1 MKISRTNVIIA
12 VLIIAFFFVINYLHP
27 LRADDFGRAYT
38 DALDKGL
45 IIYLRGI
52 ASNYIHWTG
61 RISAQAL
68 IYLFLSKKYIH
79 LSVFLI
85 NVINSICFYLFVLY
99 SYKIVRFKTKIE
111 LFSKDFLIY
120 FFFFIF
126 LFYQT
131 GFIANVVWKTAAVQY
146 FWGITL
152 LTIFYYI
159 SVVKNKQNIWFSLF
173 TGFFIGLYNE
183 IFVGV
188 AIILCL
194 AYFLNQKLSQA
205 EIAKN
210 ILYFFIACAVGGIIL
225 IAAPGNYVRLN
236 TMSAGEHIS
245 VLSQFINLVTQIV
258 IKLGDTLI
266 PMLMLL
272 ASLVLIFSNRNL
284 SKKASLIYGIAIAFS
299 IFVLTPVAKSYDL
312 NQRVLLIYDAV
323 FFIVMMQQFYNHST
337 SFILKLRLRLNS
349 LSWVFLVLLVMQL
362 TLMISIY
369 FEIYKFERYRDTLV
383 TYYQQN
389 EISDPTLPMI
399 PEFSQITFIDDI
411 TSDENAYN
419 NDAYAKFYGFDKVY
433 GKELG

>member
-12 VLIIAFFFVINYLHP
+12 ILIIAFFFVINYLQP

-38 DALDKGL
+38 DALDKGF

-79 LSVFLI
+79 LSVFMI
-85 NVINSICFYLFVLY
+85 NIINSICFYLFVLY
-99 SYKIVRFKTKIE
+99 SYKIVRFKTKVE
-111 LFSKDFLIY
+111 LFSKGFLIY
-120 FFFFIF
+120 IFFFIF

-152 LTIFYYI
+152 LTVFYYM

-258 IKLGDTLI
+258 TKPGDTLI

-272 ASLVLIFSNRNL
+272 ISLVLIFTNKNIPR
-284 SKKASLIYGIAIAFS
+284 KASFIYGVAIASS

-323 FFIVMMQQFYNHST
+323 FFIIMMQQFYNHST
-337 SFILKLRLRLNS
+337 SFVLKLRLRLNS

-362 TLMISIY
+362 VLMVSIY

-389 EISDPTLPMI
+389 EISDPILPMI

>member
-12 VLIIAFFFVINYLHP
+12 ILIIAFFFVINYLQP

-38 DALDKGL
+38 DALDKGF

-79 LSVFLI
+79 LSVFMI
-85 NVINSICFYLFVLY
+85 NIINSICFYLFVLY
-99 SYKIVRFKTKIE
+99 SYKIVRFKTKVE

-120 FFFFIF
+120 IFFFIF

-152 LTIFYYI
+152 LAIFYYI

-194 AYFLNQKLSQA
+194 AYFLNQKLSQNQ
-205 EIAKN
+205 INKN
-210 ILYFFIACAVGGIIL
+210 ILYFFIACVVGGIIL

-236 TMSAGEHIS
+236 TMSTGEHFSI
-245 VLSQFINLVTQIV
+245 LNQLINFVTQIV
-258 IKLGDTLI
+258 TKPGDTLI

-272 ASLVLIFSNRNL
+272 IFLVLIFTNKNITR
-284 SKKASLIYGIAIAFS
+284 KASFIYGVAIASS
-299 IFVLTPVAKSYDL
+299 IFVLTPVTKSYDL

-323 FFIVMMQQFYNHST
+323 FFIIMMQQFYNHST

-349 LSWVFLVLLVMQL
+349 LSGMFLVLLVMQL
-362 TLMISIY
+362 VLMVSIY

-389 EISDPTLPMI
+389 EIPDPTLPMI

-411 TSDENAYN
+411 TSDEKAYN

>member
-12 VLIIAFFFVINYLHP
+12 VLIIAFFFVINYLQP

-38 DALDKGL
+38 DALDKGF

-79 LSVFLI
+79 LSVFMI
-85 NVINSICFYLFVLY
+85 NIINSICFYLFVLY
-99 SYKIVRFKTKIE
+99 SYKIVRFKTKVE

-120 FFFFIF
+120 IFFFIF

-152 LTIFYYI
+152 LTVFYYI

-183 IFVGV
+183 IFVSV

-245 VLSQFINLVTQIV
+245 VLNQLINLVTQIV
-258 IKLGDTLI
+258 TKPSDTLI

-272 ASLVLIFSNRNL
+272 ISLVLIFTNKNITKR
-284 SKKASLIYGIAIAFS
+284 ASFVYGVAIASS

-323 FFIVMMQQFYNHST
+323 FFIIMMQQFYNHST

-349 LSWVFLVLLVMQL
+349 LSCMFLVLLVMQL
-362 TLMISIY
+362 ALIVSIY
-369 FEIYKFERYRDTLV
+369 FEIDKFERYRDTLV

-389 EISDPTLPMI
+389 EISDPILPMI

>member
-12 VLIIAFFFVINYLHP
+12 VLIIAFFFVINYLQP

-38 DALDKGL
+38 DALDKGF

-79 LSVFLI
+79 LSVFMI
-85 NVINSICFYLFVLY
+85 NIINSICFYLFVLY
-99 SYKIVRFKTKIE
+99 SYKIVRFKTKVE
-111 LFSKDFLIY
+111 LFLKDFLIY
-120 FFFFIF
+120 IFFFIF

-152 LTIFYYI
+152 LTVFYYI

-183 IFVGV
+183 IFVSV

-245 VLSQFINLVTQIV
+245 VLNQLINLVTQIV
-258 IKLGDTLI
+258 TKPSDTLI

-272 ASLVLIFSNRNL
+272 ISLVLIFTNKNITKR
-284 SKKASLIYGIAIAFS
+284 ASFVYGVAIASS

-323 FFIVMMQQFYNHST
+323 FFIIMMQQFYNHST

-349 LSWVFLVLLVMQL
+349 LSCMFLVLLVMQL
-362 TLMISIY
+362 ALIVSIY

-389 EISDPTLPMI
+389 EISDPILPMI

>member
-12 VLIIAFFFVINYLHP
+12 IFIIAFFFVINYLQP

-38 DALDKGL
+38 DALDKGF

-79 LSVFLI
+79 LSVFII
-85 NVINSICFYLFVLY
+85 NIINSICFYLFVLY
-99 SYKIVRFKTKIE
+99 SYKIVRFKTKVE

-120 FFFFIF
+120 IFFFIF

-152 LTIFYYI
+152 LAIFYYI

-210 ILYFFIACAVGGIIL
+210 ILYFFIACVAGGIIL

-236 TMSAGEHIS
+236 TMSTGEHIS
-245 VLSQFINLVTQIV
+245 ILNQLINLVTQIV
-258 IKLGDTLI
+258 TKPGDTLI

-272 ASLVLIFSNRNL
+272 ISLVLIFTNKNITR
-284 SKKASLIYGIAIAFS
+284 KASFIYGVAIASS

-323 FFIVMMQQFYNHST
+323 FFIIMMQQFYNHST
-337 SFILKLRLRLNS
+337 SFVLKLRLRLNS

-362 TLMISIY
+362 VLMVSIY

>member
-12 VLIIAFFFVINYLHP
+12 ILIIAFFFVINYLQP

-38 DALDKGL
+38 DALDKGF

-79 LSVFLI
+79 LSVFMI
-85 NVINSICFYLFVLY
+85 NMINSICFYLFVLY

-131 GFIANVVWKTAAVQY
+131 GFIANVIWKTAAVQY

-152 LTIFYYI
+152 LAIFYYI

-194 AYFLNQKLSQA
+194 AYFLNQKLSQNQ
-205 EIAKN
+205 INKN
-210 ILYFFIACAVGGIIL
+210 ILYFFIACVVGGIIL

-245 VLSQFINLVTQIV
+245 VLNQLINLVTQIV
-258 IKLGDTLI
+258 TRPWDTLV

-272 ASLVLIFSNRNL
+272 TFLVLIFTNKNITR
-284 SKKASLIYGIAIAFS
+284 KASFIYGVAIASS

-323 FFIVMMQQFYNHST
+323 FFIIMMQQFYNHST

-362 TLMISIY
+362 VLMVSIY

-389 EISDPTLPMI
+389 EISDPILPMI

>member
-12 VLIIAFFFVINYLHP
+12 ILIIAFFFVINYLQP

-38 DALDKGL
+38 DALDKGF
-45 IIYLRGI
+45 IIYFRGI

-79 LSVFLI
+79 LSVFMI
-85 NVINSICFYLFVLY
+85 NMINSICFYLFVLY
-99 SYKIVRFKTKIE
+99 SYKIVRFKTKVE

-131 GFIANVVWKTAAVQY
+131 GFIANVIWKTAAVQY

-152 LTIFYYI
+152 LTVFYYI

-194 AYFLNQKLSQA
+194 AYFLNQKLSQNQ
-205 EIAKN
+205 INKN
-210 ILYFFIACAVGGIIL
+210 IIYFFIACVVGGIIL

-245 VLSQFINLVTQIV
+245 VLNQLINLVTQIV
-258 IKLGDTLI
+258 TRPGDTLV

-272 ASLVLIFSNRNL
+272 TFLVLIFTNKNITR
-284 SKKASLIYGIAIAFS
+284 KASFIYGVAIASS

-323 FFIVMMQQFYNHST
+323 FFIIMMQQFYNHST
-337 SFILKLRLRLNS
+337 SFVLKLRLRLNS

-362 TLMISIY
+362 ALMATIY

-389 EISDPTLPMI
+389 EISDPILPMI

>member
-12 VLIIAFFFVINYLHP
+12 VLIIAFFFVINYLQP

-38 DALDKGL
+38 DALDKGF

-68 IYLFLSKKYIH
+68 IYLFLSKKHIY
-79 LSVFLI
+79 LSVFMI
-85 NVINSICFYLFVLY
+85 NIINSICFYLFVLY
-99 SYKIVRFKTKIE
+99 SYKIVRFKTKVE

-152 LTIFYYI
+152 LTVFYYI

-245 VLSQFINLVTQIV
+245 VLSQFINLVAQIV
-258 IKLGDTLI
+258 TKPGDTLI

-272 ASLVLIFSNRNL
+272 ISLVLIFTNKNITR
-284 SKKASLIYGIAIAFS
+284 KASFIYGVAIASS

-323 FFIVMMQQFYNHST
+323 FFIIMMQQFYNHST
-337 SFILKLRLRLNS
+337 SFVLKLRLRLNS
-349 LSWVFLVLLVMQL
+349 LSGMFLVLLLMQL
-362 TLMISIY
+362 ALMVSIY

>member
-1 MKISRTNVIIA
+1 MKISRTNAIIA
-12 VLIIAFFFVINYLHP
+12 IFIIAFFFVINYLQP

-38 DALDKGL
+38 DALDKGF

-79 LSVFLI
+79 LSVFMI
-85 NVINSICFYLFVLY
+85 NIINSICFYLFVLY
-99 SYKIVRFKTKIE
+99 SYKIVRFKTKVE

-120 FFFFIF
+120 IFFFIF

-152 LTIFYYI
+152 LAIFYYI

-210 ILYFFIACAVGGIIL
+210 ILYFFIACVAGGIIL

-236 TMSAGEHIS
+236 TISTGEHIS
-245 VLSQFINLVTQIV
+245 ILNQLINLVTQIV
-258 IKLGDTLI
+258 TKPGDTLI

-272 ASLVLIFSNRNL
+272 ISLVLIFTNKNITR
-284 SKKASLIYGIAIAFS
+284 KASFIYGVAIASS

-323 FFIVMMQQFYNHST
+323 FFIIMMQQFYNHST
-337 SFILKLRLRLNS
+337 SFVLKLRLRLNS

-362 TLMISIY
+362 VLMVSIY

>member
-12 VLIIAFFFVINYLHP
+12 ILIIAFFFVINYLQP

-38 DALDKGL
+38 DALDKGF

-79 LSVFLI
+79 LSVFMI
-85 NVINSICFYLFVLY
+85 NMINSICFYLFVLY
-99 SYKIVRFKTKIE
+99 SYKIVRFKTKVE

-131 GFIANVVWKTAAVQY
+131 GFIANVIWKTAAVQY

-152 LTIFYYI
+152 LAIFYYI

-194 AYFLNQKLSQA
+194 AYFLNQKLSQNK
-205 EIAKN
+205 IGKN
-210 ILYFFIACAVGGIIL
+210 IIYFFIACVVGGIIL

-236 TMSAGEHIS
+236 TMLAGEHIS
-245 VLSQFINLVTQIV
+245 VLNQLINLVTQIV
-258 IKLGDTLI
+258 TRPGDTLV

-272 ASLVLIFSNRNL
+272 TFLVLIFTNKNITR
-284 SKKASLIYGIAIAFS
+284 KASFIYGVAIASS

-323 FFIVMMQQFYNHST
+323 FFIIMMQQFYNHST
-337 SFILKLRLRLNS
+337 SFVLKLRLQLNS

-362 TLMISIY
+362 ALMVSIY

-389 EISDPTLPMI
+389 EISDPILPMI

>member
-1 MKISRTNVIIA
+1 MKISRTNAIIA
-12 VLIIAFFFVINYLHP
+12 IFIIAFFFVINYLQP

-38 DALDKGL
+38 DALDKGF

-79 LSVFLI
+79 LSVFMI
-85 NVINSICFYLFVLY
+85 NIINSICFYLFVLY
-99 SYKIVRFKTKIE
+99 SYKIVRLKTKVE

-120 FFFFIF
+120 IFFFIF

-194 AYFLNQKLSQA
+194 AYFLNQKLSQNQ
-205 EIAKN
+205 INKN
-210 ILYFFIACAVGGIIL
+210 ILYFFIACVIGGIIL

-245 VLSQFINLVTQIV
+245 VLNQLINLVTQIV
-258 IKLGDTLI
+258 TRPWDTLV

-272 ASLVLIFSNRNL
+272 TFLVLIFTNKNITR
-284 SKKASLIYGIAIAFS
+284 KASFIYGVAIASS

-323 FFIVMMQQFYNHST
+323 FFIIMMQQFYNHST

-362 TLMISIY
+362 VLMVSIY

-389 EISDPTLPMI
+389 EISDPILPMI

>member
-12 VLIIAFFFVINYLHP
+12 ILIIAFFFVINYLQP

-38 DALDKGL
+38 DALDKGF

-79 LSVFLI
+79 LSVFMI
-85 NVINSICFYLFVLY
+85 NMINSICFYLFVLY

-131 GFIANVVWKTAAVQY
+131 GFIANVIWKTAAVQY

-152 LTIFYYI
+152 LAIFYYI

-173 TGFFIGLYNE
+173 TGFFIGMYNE

-194 AYFLNQKLSQA
+194 TYFLNQKLSQNQ
-205 EIAKN
+205 INKN
-210 ILYFFIACAVGGIIL
+210 ILYFFIACVVGGIIL

-236 TMSAGEHIS
+236 TMSTGEHFSI
-245 VLSQFINLVTQIV
+245 LNQLINFVTQIV
-258 IKLGDTLI
+258 TKPGDTLI

-272 ASLVLIFSNRNL
+272 IFLVLIFTNKNITRKASFIYGVAI
-284 SKKASLIYGIAIAFS
+284 ASLI
-299 IFVLTPVAKSYDL
+299 FVLMPVTKSYDL

-323 FFIVMMQQFYNHST
+323 FFIIMMQQFYNHST

-349 LSWVFLVLLVMQL
+349 LSGMFLVLLVMQL
-362 TLMISIY
+362 VLMVSIY

-389 EISDPTLPMI
+389 EIPDPTLPMI
-399 PEFSQITFIDDI
+399 PEFSQITFKDC
-411 TSDENAYN
+411 
-419 NDAYAKFYGFDKVY
+419 
-433 GKELG
+433 

>member
-1 MKISRTNVIIA
+1 MKISRTNVMIA
-12 VLIIAFFFVINYLHP
+12 VLIIAFFFVINYLQP

-38 DALDKGL
+38 DALSKGF

-85 NVINSICFYLFVLY
+85 NLINSICFYLFVLY
-99 SYKIVRFKTKIE
+99 SYKIVRFKTKVE

-152 LTIFYYI
+152 LTVFYYI

-236 TMSAGEHIS
+236 TMSTGEHIS
-245 VLSQFINLVTQIV
+245 ILNQLINLVTQIV
-258 IKLGDTLI
+258 TKPGDTLI

-272 ASLVLIFSNRNL
+272 ISLVLIFTNKNITR
-284 SKKASLIYGIAIAFS
+284 KASFIYGIAIASS

-349 LSWVFLVLLVMQL
+349 LSWVFSILLVIQL
-362 TLMISIY
+362 ILMVSIY
-369 FEIYKFERYRDTLV
+369 FEIYKFERFRDTLV

-389 EISDPTLPMI
+389 NISDPTLPMI
-399 PEFSQITFIDDI
+399 SEFSQITFIDDI

-419 NDAYAKFYGFDKVY
+419 NDAYAKFYDFDKVY

>member
-1 MKISRTNVIIA
+1 MKISRTNAIIA
-12 VLIIAFFFVINYLHP
+12 IFIIAFFFVINYLQP

-38 DALDKGL
+38 DALDKGF

-79 LSVFLI
+79 LSVFMI
-85 NVINSICFYLFVLY
+85 NIINSICFYLFVLY
-99 SYKIVRFKTKIE
+99 SYKIVRLKTKVE

-120 FFFFIF
+120 IFFFIF

-245 VLSQFINLVTQIV
+245 ILNQLMNLVTQIV
-258 IKLGDTLI
+258 TKPGDTLI

-272 ASLVLIFSNRNL
+272 ISLVLIFTNKNITR
-284 SKKASLIYGIAIAFS
+284 KASFMYGVAIASS

-323 FFIVMMQQFYNHST
+323 FFIILMQQFYNHST

-362 TLMISIY
+362 VLMVSIY

-389 EISDPTLPMI
+389 EISDPILPMI

>member
-12 VLIIAFFFVINYLHP
+12 ILIIAFFFVINYLQP

-38 DALDKGL
+38 DALDKGF

-79 LSVFLI
+79 LSVFMI
-85 NVINSICFYLFVLY
+85 NMINSICFYLFVLY

-131 GFIANVVWKTAAVQY
+131 GFIANVIWKTAAVQY

-152 LTIFYYI
+152 LAIFYYI

-194 AYFLNQKLSQA
+194 AYFLNQKLSQNQ
-205 EIAKN
+205 INKN
-210 ILYFFIACAVGGIIL
+210 ILYFFIACVVGGIIL

-236 TMSAGEHIS
+236 TMSTGEHFSI
-245 VLSQFINLVTQIV
+245 LNQLINLVTQIV
-258 IKLGDTLI
+258 TKPGDTLI

-272 ASLVLIFSNRNL
+272 IFLVLIFTNKNITR
-284 SKKASLIYGIAIAFS
+284 KASFIYGVAIASS
-299 IFVLTPVAKSYDL
+299 IFVLTPVTKSYDL

-323 FFIVMMQQFYNHST
+323 FFIIMMQQFYNHST

-349 LSWVFLVLLVMQL
+349 LSGMFLVLLVMQL
-362 TLMISIY
+362 VLMVSIY

-389 EISDPTLPMI
+389 EIPDPTLPMI
-399 PEFSQITFIDDI
+399 LEFSQITFIDDI
-411 TSDENAYN
+411 TSDEKAYN

>member
-1 MKISRTNVIIA
+1 MKISRTNAIITIF
-12 VLIIAFFFVINYLHP
+12 IIAFFFVINYLQP

-38 DALDKGL
+38 DALDKGF

-79 LSVFLI
+79 LSVFMI
-85 NVINSICFYLFVLY
+85 NIINSICFYLFVLY
-99 SYKIVRFKTKIE
+99 SYKIVRFKTKVE

-120 FFFFIF
+120 IFFFIF

-152 LTIFYYI
+152 LAIFYYI

-210 ILYFFIACAVGGIIL
+210 ILYFFIACVAGGIIL

-236 TMSAGEHIS
+236 TMSTGEHIS
-245 VLSQFINLVTQIV
+245 ILNQLINLVTQIV
-258 IKLGDTLI
+258 TKPGDTLI

-272 ASLVLIFSNRNL
+272 ISLVLIFTNKNITR
-284 SKKASLIYGIAIAFS
+284 KASFIYGVAIASS

-323 FFIVMMQQFYNHST
+323 FFIIMMQQFYNHST
-337 SFILKLRLRLNS
+337 SFVLKLRLRLNS

-362 TLMISIY
+362 VLMVSIY

-411 TSDENAYN
+411 TSDENAY
-419 NDAYAKFYGFDKVY
+419 K
-433 GKELG
+433 

>member
-12 VLIIAFFFVINYLHP
+12 VLIIAFFFVINYLQP

-38 DALDKGL
+38 DALDKGF

-79 LSVFLI
+79 LSVFMI
-85 NVINSICFYLFVLY
+85 NIINSICFYLFVLY

-210 ILYFFIACAVGGIIL
+210 ILYFFIACVVGGIIL

-236 TMSAGEHIS
+236 TMSIGEHIS
-245 VLSQFINLVTQIV
+245 VLNQLINLVTQIV
-258 IKLGDTLI
+258 TRPGDTLV

-272 ASLVLIFSNRNL
+272 TFLVLIFTNKNITKR
-284 SKKASLIYGIAIAFS
+284 ASFVYGVAIASS

-323 FFIVMMQQFYNHST
+323 FFIIMMQQFYNHST
-337 SFILKLRLRLNS
+337 SFVLKLRLRLNS

-362 TLMISIY
+362 VLMVSIY

-389 EISDPTLPMI
+389 EISDPILPMI

>member
-12 VLIIAFFFVINYLHP
+12 ILIIAFFFVINYLQP

-38 DALDKGL
+38 DALDKGF
-45 IIYLRGI
+45 IIYFRGI

-79 LSVFLI
+79 LSVFMI
-85 NVINSICFYLFVLY
+85 NMINSICFYLFVLY
-99 SYKIVRFKTKIE
+99 SYKIVRFKTKVE

-131 GFIANVVWKTAAVQY
+131 GFIANVIWKTAAVQY

-152 LTIFYYI
+152 LAIFYYI

-194 AYFLNQKLSQA
+194 AYFLNQKLSQKQ
-205 EIAKN
+205 INKN
-210 ILYFFIACAVGGIIL
+210 ILYFFIACVIGGIIL

-245 VLSQFINLVTQIV
+245 VLNQLINLVTQIV
-258 IKLGDTLI
+258 TKPGDTLI

-272 ASLVLIFSNRNL
+272 ISLVLIFTNKNIT
-284 SKKASLIYGIAIAFS
+284 KKASFIHGVAIASS

-323 FFIVMMQQFYNHST
+323 FFIIMMQQFYNHST
-337 SFILKLRLRLNS
+337 SFVLKLRLRLNS

-362 TLMISIY
+362 ELMATIY

-389 EISDPTLPMI
+389 EISDPILPMI

>member
-1 MKISRTNVIIA
+1 MKISRTNAIIA
-12 VLIIAFFFVINYLHP
+12 IFIIAFFFVINYLQP

-38 DALDKGL
+38 DALDKGF

-79 LSVFLI
+79 LSVFMI
-85 NVINSICFYLFVLY
+85 NIINSICFYLFVLY
-99 SYKIVRFKTKIE
+99 SYKIVRFKTKVE

-120 FFFFIF
+120 IFFFIF

-245 VLSQFINLVTQIV
+245 ILNQLMNLVTQIV
-258 IKLGDTLI
+258 TKPGDTLI

-272 ASLVLIFSNRNL
+272 ISLVLIFTNKNIPR
-284 SKKASLIYGIAIAFS
+284 KASFIYGVAIAS
-299 IFVLTPVAKSYDL
+299 LIFVLTPVAKSYDL

-323 FFIVMMQQFYNHST
+323 FFIIMMQQFYNHST

-362 TLMISIY
+362 VLMVGIY

-389 EISDPTLPMI
+389 EISDPILPMI

>member
-1 MKISRTNVIIA
+1 MKISRTNAIIA
-12 VLIIAFFFVINYLHP
+12 IFIIAFFFVINYLQP

-38 DALDKGL
+38 DALDKGF

-52 ASNYIHWTG
+52 VSNYIHWTG

-79 LSVFLI
+79 LSVFMI
-85 NVINSICFYLFVLY
+85 NIINSICFYLFVLY
-99 SYKIVRFKTKIE
+99 SYKIVRFKTKVE

-120 FFFFIF
+120 IFFFIF

-152 LTIFYYI
+152 LTVFYYI

-205 EIAKN
+205 KIAKN

-245 VLSQFINLVTQIV
+245 ILNQLINLVTQIV
-258 IKLGDTLI
+258 TKPGDTLI
-266 PMLMLL
+266 PMLML
-272 ASLVLIFSNRNL
+272 SIYLVLIFTNKNITR
-284 SKKASLIYGIAIAFS
+284 KASFIYGVAIASS

-323 FFIVMMQQFYNHST
+323 FFIIMMQQFYNHST
-337 SFILKLRLRLNS
+337 SFVLKLRLRLNS
-349 LSWVFLVLLVMQL
+349 LSGMFLVLLVMQL
-362 TLMISIY
+362 VLMVSIY

-389 EISDPTLPMI
+389 EIPDPTLPMI

-411 TSDENAYN
+411 TSDEKAYN

>member
-12 VLIIAFFFVINYLHP
+12 ILIIAFFFVINYLQP

-38 DALDKGL
+38 DALDKGF

-79 LSVFLI
+79 LSVFMI
-85 NVINSICFYLFVLY
+85 NIINSICFYLFVLY
-99 SYKIVRFKTKIE
+99 SYKIVRLKTKVE

-120 FFFFIF
+120 IFFFIF

-152 LTIFYYI
+152 LTVFYYI
-159 SVVKNKQNIWFSLF
+159 SIVKNKQNIWFSLF

-210 ILYFFIACAVGGIIL
+210 ILYFFIACVVGGIIL

-236 TMSAGEHIS
+236 TMSTGEHFSI
-245 VLSQFINLVTQIV
+245 LNQLINLVTQIV
-258 IKLGDTLI
+258 TKPGDTLI

-272 ASLVLIFSNRNL
+272 IFLVLIFTNKNITR
-284 SKKASLIYGIAIAFS
+284 KASFIYGVAIASS
-299 IFVLTPVAKSYDL
+299 IFVLTPVTKSYDL

-323 FFIVMMQQFYNHST
+323 FFIIMMQQFYNHST

-362 TLMISIY
+362 VLMVSIY

-389 EISDPTLPMI
+389 EIPDSTLPMI

-411 TSDENAYN
+411 TSDEKAYN

>member
-12 VLIIAFFFVINYLHP
+12 ILIIAFFFVINYLQP

-38 DALDKGL
+38 DALDKGF

-79 LSVFLI
+79 LSVFMI
-85 NVINSICFYLFVLY
+85 NIINSICFYLFVLY
-99 SYKIVRFKTKIE
+99 SYKIVRFKTKVE

-120 FFFFIF
+120 IFFFIF

-152 LTIFYYI
+152 LIVFYYI
-159 SVVKNKQNIWFSLF
+159 SIVKNKQNIWFSLF

-236 TMSAGEHIS
+236 TMSVGEHIS
-245 VLSQFINLVTQIV
+245 ILNQLMNLVTQIV
-258 IKLGDTLI
+258 TKPGDTLI

-272 ASLVLIFSNRNL
+272 ISLVLIFTNKNITR
-284 SKKASLIYGIAIAFS
+284 KASFIYGVAIASS

-323 FFIVMMQQFYNHST
+323 FFIIMMQQFYNNSN

-349 LSWVFLVLLVMQL
+349 LSGMFLVLLVMQL
-362 TLMISIY
+362 VLMVSIY

-389 EISDPTLPMI
+389 EISDPILPMI

>member
-12 VLIIAFFFVINYLHP
+12 ILIIAFFFVINYLQP

-38 DALDKGL
+38 DALDKGF

-79 LSVFLI
+79 LSVFMI
-85 NVINSICFYLFVLY
+85 NMINSICFYLFVLY
-99 SYKIVRFKTKIE
+99 SYKIVRFKTKVD

-131 GFIANVVWKTAAVQY
+131 GFIANVIWKTAAVQY

-152 LTIFYYI
+152 LAIFYYI

-183 IFVGV
+183 IFAGV

-225 IAAPGNYVRLN
+225 IAAPGNYVRLS

-245 VLSQFINLVTQIV
+245 VLNQLINLVTQIV
-258 IKLGDTLI
+258 TRPGDTLV

-272 ASLVLIFSNRNL
+272 TFLVLIFTNKNITR
-284 SKKASLIYGIAIAFS
+284 KASFIYGVAIASS

-323 FFIVMMQQFYNHST
+323 FFIIMMQQFYNHST

-362 TLMISIY
+362 VLMVSIY

-389 EISDPTLPMI
+389 EISDPILPMI

>member
-12 VLIIAFFFVINYLHP
+12 VLIIAFFFVINYLQP

-38 DALDKGL
+38 DALDKGF

-85 NVINSICFYLFVLY
+85 NIINSLCFYLFVLY
-99 SYKIVRFKTKIE
+99 SYKIVRSKIKVE
-111 LFSKDFLIY
+111 LLSKDFLIY
-120 FFFFIF
+120 FFFFVF
-126 LFYQT
+126 LFYQI

-152 LTIFYYI
+152 LVIFYYI
-159 SVVKNKQNIWFSLF
+159 SIVKDKQHIWFSLF

-188 AIILCL
+188 AIILCF
-194 AYFLNQKLSQA
+194 AYFLNQKLSQN
-205 EIAKN
+205 EIGKN
-210 ILYFFIACAVGGIIL
+210 ILYFFIACVVGGIIL
-225 IAAPGNYVRLN
+225 IVAPGNYVRLN
-236 TMSAGEHIS
+236 IVYSEGHVTIF
-245 VLSQFINLVTQIV
+245 SQVINLVTQIV
-258 IKLGDTLI
+258 TKPGDTLV

-272 ASLVLIFSNRNL
+272 ISLVLIFTNKNIT
-284 SKKASLIYGIAIAFS
+284 KKASFIYGVATASS

-323 FFIVMMQQFYNHST
+323 FFIIMMQQFYNHST
-337 SFILKLRLRLNS
+337 SFILKLRFRLNS
-349 LSWVFLVLLVMQL
+349 LSWVFLVLLVIQL
-362 TLMISIY
+362 TLMVSIY
-369 FEIYKFERYRDTLV
+369 FEIYKFERCRNILV
-383 TYYQQN
+383 AYYQQN
-389 EISDPTLPMI
+389 NISDPTLPII
-399 PEFSQITFIDDI
+399 PELSQITFIDDI

-419 NDAYAKFYGFDKVY
+419 NDAYAKFYDFDRVY

>member
-1 MKISRTNVIIA
+1 MKISRTNAIIA
-12 VLIIAFFFVINYLHP
+12 ILIIAFFFVINYLQP

-38 DALDKGL
+38 DALDKGF

-79 LSVFLI
+79 LSVFMI
-85 NVINSICFYLFVLY
+85 NIINSICFYLFVLY
-99 SYKIVRFKTKIE
+99 SYKIVRLKTKVE

-120 FFFFIF
+120 IFFFIF

-159 SVVKNKQNIWFSLF
+159 SVVKNKQNIWFSLL

-245 VLSQFINLVTQIV
+245 ILNQLMNLVTQIV
-258 IKLGDTLI
+258 TKPGDTLI

-272 ASLVLIFSNRNL
+272 ISLVLIFTNKNITR
-284 SKKASLIYGIAIAFS
+284 KASFIYGVAIASS

-323 FFIVMMQQFYNHST
+323 FFIIMMQQFYNHST
-337 SFILKLRLRLNS
+337 SFVLKLRLRLNS

-362 TLMISIY
+362 VLMVSIY

>member
-12 VLIIAFFFVINYLHP
+12 ILIIAFFFVINYLQP

-38 DALDKGL
+38 DALDKGF

-79 LSVFLI
+79 LSVFMI
-85 NVINSICFYLFVLY
+85 NIINSICFYLFVLY
-99 SYKIVRFKTKIE
+99 SYKIVRFKTKVE

-120 FFFFIF
+120 IFFFIF

-131 GFIANVVWKTAAVQY
+131 GFVANVVWKTAAVQY

-152 LTIFYYI
+152 LTVFYYI
-159 SVVKNKQNIWFSLF
+159 SIVKNKQNIWFSLF

-210 ILYFFIACAVGGIIL
+210 VLYFFIACAVGGIIL

-236 TMSAGEHIS
+236 TMSVGEHIS
-245 VLSQFINLVTQIV
+245 ILNQLINLVTQIV
-258 IKLGDTLI
+258 TKPGDTLI

-272 ASLVLIFSNRNL
+272 ISLVLIFTNKNITR
-284 SKKASLIYGIAIAFS
+284 KASFIYGVAIASS

-323 FFIVMMQQFYNHST
+323 FFIIMMQQFYNHST
-337 SFILKLRLRLNS
+337 SFVLKLRLRLNS

-362 TLMISIY
+362 VLMVSIY

-389 EISDPTLPMI
+389 EISDPILPMI

>member
-12 VLIIAFFFVINYLHP
+12 ILIIAFFFVINYLQP

-38 DALDKGL
+38 DALDKGF

-79 LSVFLI
+79 LSIFLI
-85 NVINSICFYLFVLY
+85 NIINSICFYLFLLY
-99 SYKIVRFKTKIE
+99 SYKIVRIKTKVE

-120 FFFFIF
+120 IFFFIF

-152 LTIFYYI
+152 LAIFYYI

-194 AYFLNQKLSQA
+194 AYFLNQKLSQKQ
-205 EIAKN
+205 INKN
-210 ILYFFIACAVGGIIL
+210 ILYFFIACVVGGIIL

-236 TMSAGEHIS
+236 TMSTGEHIS
-245 VLSQFINLVTQIV
+245 ILNQLINLVTQIV
-258 IKLGDTLI
+258 TKPGDTLI

-272 ASLVLIFSNRNL
+272 ISLVLIFTNKNITR
-284 SKKASLIYGIAIAFS
+284 KASFIYGVAIASS

-323 FFIVMMQQFYNHST
+323 FFIIMMQQFYNHST
-337 SFILKLRLRLNS
+337 SFVLKLRLRLNS
-349 LSWVFLVLLVMQL
+349 LSGMFLVLLVMQL
-362 TLMISIY
+362 ALMVSIY

-389 EISDPTLPMI
+389 EISDPILPMI

>member
-12 VLIIAFFFVINYLHP
+12 ILIIAFFFVINYLQP

-38 DALDKGL
+38 DALDKGF

-79 LSVFLI
+79 LSVFMI
-85 NVINSICFYLFVLY
+85 NIINSICFYLFVLY
-99 SYKIVRFKTKIE
+99 SYKIVRLKTKVE

-120 FFFFIF
+120 IFFFIF

-152 LTIFYYI
+152 LTVFYYI
-159 SVVKNKQNIWFSLF
+159 SIVKNKQNIWFSLF

-210 ILYFFIACAVGGIIL
+210 ILYFFIACVVGGIIL

-236 TMSAGEHIS
+236 TMSTGEHFSI
-245 VLSQFINLVTQIV
+245 LNQLINLVTQIV
-258 IKLGDTLI
+258 TKPGDTLI

-272 ASLVLIFSNRNL
+272 IFLVLIFTNKNITR
-284 SKKASLIYGIAIAFS
+284 KASFIYGVAIASS
-299 IFVLTPVAKSYDL
+299 IFVLTPVTKSYDL

-323 FFIVMMQQFYNHST
+323 FFIIMMQQFYNHST

-362 TLMISIY
+362 VLMVSIY

-389 EISDPTLPMI
+389 EIPDPTLPMI

-411 TSDENAYN
+411 TSDEKAYN

>member
-12 VLIIAFFFVINYLHP
+12 VLIIAFFFVINYLQP

-38 DALDKGL
+38 DALDKGF

-79 LSVFLI
+79 LSVFMI
-85 NVINSICFYLFVLY
+85 NIINSICFYLFVLY
-99 SYKIVRFKTKIE
+99 SYKIVRFKTKVE

-120 FFFFIF
+120 IFFFIF

-152 LTIFYYI
+152 LTVFYYI

-284 SKKASLIYGIAIAFS
+284 TKKASLIYGIAIAFS

>member
-12 VLIIAFFFVINYLHP
+12 ILIIAFFFVINYLQP

-38 DALDKGL
+38 DALDKGF

-79 LSVFLI
+79 LSIFLI
-85 NVINSICFYLFVLY
+85 NIINSICFYLFLLY
-99 SYKIVRFKTKIE
+99 SYKIVRIKTKVE

-120 FFFFIF
+120 IFFFIF

-152 LTIFYYI
+152 LTVFYYI

-245 VLSQFINLVTQIV
+245 ILNQLMNLVTQIV
-258 IKLGDTLI
+258 TKPGDTLI

-272 ASLVLIFSNRNL
+272 ISLVLIFTNKNIPR
-284 SKKASLIYGIAIAFS
+284 KASFIYGVAIASS

-323 FFIVMMQQFYNHST
+323 FFIIMMQQFYNHST

-362 TLMISIY
+362 VLMVSIY

-389 EISDPTLPMI
+389 EISDPILPMI

>member
-1 MKISRTNVIIA
+1 M
-12 VLIIAFFFVINYLHP
+12 
-27 LRADDFGRAYT
+27 
-38 DALDKGL
+38 
-45 IIYLRGI
+45 
-52 ASNYIHWTG
+52 
-61 RISAQAL
+61 
-68 IYLFLSKKYIH
+68 
-79 LSVFLI
+79 
-85 NVINSICFYLFVLY
+85 
-99 SYKIVRFKTKIE
+99 
-111 LFSKDFLIY
+111 
-120 FFFFIF
+120 
-126 LFYQT
+126 
-131 GFIANVVWKTAAVQY
+131 
-146 FWGITL
+146 
-152 LTIFYYI
+152 
-159 SVVKNKQNIWFSLF
+159 KNKQNIWFSLF

-258 IKLGDTLI
+258 TKPGDTLI

-284 SKKASLIYGIAIAFS
+284 TKKASFIYGVAIASS

-323 FFIVMMQQFYNHST
+323 FFIIMMQQFYNHST
-337 SFILKLRLRLNS
+337 GFILKLRLRLNS
-349 LSWVFLVLLVMQL
+349 LSWVFSMLLVIQL
-362 TLMISIY
+362 ILMVSIY
-369 FEIYKFERYRDTLV
+369 FEIYKFERFRDTLV

-389 EISDPTLPMI
+389 NISDPTLPII

-419 NDAYAKFYGFDKVY
+419 NDAYAKFYDFDKVY

>member
-12 VLIIAFFFVINYLHP
+12 ILIIAFFFVINYLQP

-38 DALDKGL
+38 DALDKGF

-79 LSVFLI
+79 LSVFMI
-85 NVINSICFYLFVLY
+85 NIINSICFYLFVLY
-99 SYKIVRFKTKIE
+99 SYKIVRLKTKVE

-131 GFIANVVWKTAAVQY
+131 GFIANVIWKTAAVQY

-152 LTIFYYI
+152 LAIFYYI

-194 AYFLNQKLSQA
+194 AYFLNQKLSQKQ
-205 EIAKN
+205 INKN

-245 VLSQFINLVTQIV
+245 ILNQLINLVTQIV
-258 IKLGDTLI
+258 TKPGDTLI
-266 PMLMLL
+266 PMSMLL
-272 ASLVLIFSNRNL
+272 ISLVLIFTNKNIT
-284 SKKASLIYGIAIAFS
+284 KKASFIYGVAIASS

-323 FFIVMMQQFYNHST
+323 FFIIMMQQFYNHST
-337 SFILKLRLRLNS
+337 SFVLKLRLRLNS

-362 TLMISIY
+362 VLMVSIY

-389 EISDPTLPMI
+389 EISDPILPMI

-411 TSDENAYN
+411 TSDEKAYN